1 MSANK
6 LCLLA
11 SVAVIFWGCA
21 VNPPEN
27 LGTGQSIRHPT
38 TEEMQVKKLKV
49 NGVELA
55 YVEEGKGET
64 VLVVHGTDGDWRDW
78 EGLRPWIAEK
88 YHFVSL
94 SLRYHYPNAW
104 VDDGKNYS
112 MAQHVEDVAAFIRAL
127 NVGKV
132 HLVGNSYGGRLV
144 AYAALK
150 YPELLRSVALGEPPG
165 IIAPTSAEGKA
176 ALAALQKDSA
186 KTRAAAQVGDAK
198 RAAMLLWAA
207 VLDDPDAFQK
217 ASAVQQQRWLDN
229 GNTLALS
236 YADAGRA
243 LSVTCEQLGT
253 LKVPALVITGEK
265 SRANFRYGNEMLV
278 SCLPKNTATAVV
290 PNAPHNWF
298 AANPDAAAEAILAFL
313 TLH

>member
-6 LCLLA
+6 LCLLV
-11 SVAVIFWGCA
+11 SVVAIFWGCA
-21 VNPPEN
+21 ANRPEN
-27 LGTGQSIRHPT
+27 LGTGQSMRHPT
-38 TEEMQVKKLKV
+38 TEEMQVKKLRV

-64 VLVVHGTDGDWRDW
+64 VVFVHGTAGDWRNW

-104 VDDGKNYS
+104 DDDGRNYTR
-112 MAQHVEDVAAFIRAL
+112 MQHVEDVAAFIRAL

-132 HLVGNSYGGRLV
+132 HVVGNSGGGFLV
-144 AYAALK
+144 GHVALK
-150 YPELLRSVALGEPPG
+150 YPELLRSVGLGEPG

-176 ALAALQKDSA
+176 ALDAIQRDQA
-186 KTRAAAQVGDAK
+186 KTRAAAKAGDA
-198 RAAMLLWAA
+198 RQAVILLWAA
-207 VLDDPDAFQK
+207 VLEDPDAFQK
-217 ASAVQQQRWLDN
+217 ASPGQQQRWLDN
-229 GNTLALS
+229 AKTLAPN

-243 LSVTCEQLGT
+243 LSVTCEQLGA

-265 SRANFRYGNEMLV
+265 SRAYFRYGNEMLV

-298 AANPDAAAEAILAFL
+298 AANPDAGAKAILAFI
-313 TLH
+313 TKH